1 MFFCVLCIFIHWDVV
16 ALRSELEVF
25 GLRTNRLRI
34 RIILYLLIGPLIGV
48 ASDAGPILH
57 AQPILA
63 ETTFASSITT
73 PALVIMAM
81 ISFCLGALTIFAC
94 GELRARTQRKTTKNP
109 SQQESFLQAILKS
122 THDGYIGIKT
132 KGQIVEVNDAYCLM
146 SGYTKEE
153 LLGMRIQ
160 DLEAID
166 SKEEIAARFERISRE
181 GGLCFESSHRKK
193 NGELFQVELS
203 VTSVKES
210 PIAMIGLCRD
220 ISERRLIQSALSYSS
235 DLMRY
240 VIEHTRSAIAIHD
253 RDMRYLYVSKRYL
266 KDYNVTDANIIGK
279 HHYEVFPD
287 LPQKWR
293 DVHQRCL
300 KGEVISADDD
310 QYERSDGSIAWTR
323 WECRPWFLQNGEIG
337 GIIVFT
343 EVINERKEIEIE
355 LMQTKDHLEKLI
367 NYANAPIV
375 VWDAQQRITRFN
387 HAFELL
393 TGKKAEEVLYT
404 SFELLFPPERRQAI
418 VDRMD
423 VISRQQNPDS
433 IEIDILH
440 KDGSVRTVLWNSARI
455 FDQNNHEL
463 IATIAQGQ
471 DITGRKIAEKQVS
484 TQLKELQRWY
494 QVMLNREDRIVE
506 LKKEVNDLLSLLA
519 QAPRYPSTTLEDP
532 A

>member
-1 MFFCVLCIFIHWDVV
+1 MQRDVLVSY
-16 ALRSELEVF
+16 SEFEVF
-25 GLRTNRLRI
+25 GLRTNRLRT
-34 RIILYLLIGPLIGV
+34 RIILYLLIGPYIGV
-48 ASDAGPILH
+48 ATNAGSILH
-57 AQPILA
+57 AQPVIA
-63 ETTFASSITT
+63 GTSSASSITAT
-73 PALVIMAM
+73 ALAIAAVV
-81 ISFCLGALTIFAC
+81 SFCLGALTIFAC
-94 GELRARTQRKTTKNP
+94 GKLRSRPLRQTKKNP
-109 SQQESFLQAILKS
+109 SQQESFLQVILKS

-132 KGQIVEVNDAYCLM
+132 KGRIVEVNDAYCRM

-166 SKEEIAARFERISRE
+166 SKEEIAARLERISKE

-253 RDMRYLYVSKRYL
+253 TDLRYLYVSKRYL
-266 KDYNVTDANIIGK
+266 TDYHVTDTDIIGK
-279 HHYEVFPD
+279 HHYDVFPD

-323 WECRPWFLQNGEIG
+323 WECRPWFQQNGEIG

-343 EVINERKEIEIE
+343 EVINERKEIEFE
-355 LMQTKDHLEKLI
+355 LLQTKDHLEKLI
-367 NYANAPIV
+367 GHANAPIV

-387 HAFELL
+387 HAFELI
-393 TGKKAEEVLYT
+393 TGKKAEEVLDT
-404 SFELLFPPERRQAI
+404 SFELLFPPDRRQAI
-418 VDRMD
+418 VELMD
-423 VISRQQNPDS
+423 AINLQQNPDS

-484 TQLKELQRWY
+484 AQLKELQRWY

-519 QAPRYPSTTLEDP
+519 QSPRYPSTTLEDP
-532 A
+532 V